1 MTQLLLEGDVAEVLE
16 KNEPVCEVFY
26 VDRRDRQA
34 LGLEK
39 LGDFEKRQPLT
50 VGLFAAFVALERIV
64 GELHDD
70 DSRRAAGGSSLGA
83 HSEVAPCRSISAQLD
98 DLSRGEGLAI
108 QIREGTIEVRLLHW
122 RAERTSVGRV
132 CEERYLPFQ
141 GMTELGAIGLGT
153 TLASRYEL
161 VAEVARG
168 AMGDVFEAFDRVEET
183 KVAVKVLRAEYLA
196 DESVR
201 RRFRREGAVL
211 KALDHPAIV
220 RLLELGVDH
229 QGVVFL
235 VTEYVEGETLAERL
249 SKGPLGI
256 GDVDALVDAVCDGL
270 EAAHRHGVLHGDLKP
285 ANVVWPEEGGPRLV
299 DFGASK
305 ILGLDR
311 LTATGEVSGTPAY
324 MAPTGAHPHHAVDRQ

>member
-1 MTQLLLEGDVAEVLE
+1 
-16 KNEPVCEVFY
+16 
-26 VDRRDRQA
+26 
-34 LGLEK
+34 
-39 LGDFEKRQPLT
+39 
-50 VGLFAAFVALERIV
+50 
-64 GELHDD
+64 
-70 DSRRAAGGSSLGA
+70 
-83 HSEVAPCRSISAQLD
+83 
-98 DLSRGEGLAI
+98 
-108 QIREGTIEVRLLHW
+108 
-122 RAERTSVGRV
+122 
-132 CEERYLPFQ
+132 
-141 GMTELGAIGLGT
+141 MTELGAIGLGT

-183 KVAVKVLRAEYLA
+183 KVAVKVLRAEYLT

-201 RRFRREGAVL
+201 RRFRREGAIL

-249 SKGPLGI
+249 SKGPLRI

-324 MAPTGAHPHHAVDRQ
+324 MAPEVLTGKADVDQRIDVYGLGVVLYEALSAQKPFHDGHIGRLLMKIDAGDCLPISAVADVSDAIARVVERAMDRHKDARYSDMADLKTAWQQARNG